1 MDFTGRIAI
10 VCEILGIASLDY
22 IDLYKKFTYTT
33 RESYA
38 LNHIGEVELGEQKL
52 DHSEYET
59 FKDFYTKNWNKFL
72 DYNIQDVILVDKL
85 EQKLKLIELAI
96 MMAYNAKVNFAD
108 VFFQVR
114 MWDAITFNYLKRKNI
129 AIPPRNRVEK
139 DEKFAGAYVKEPRP
153 GIYEYVVSFDLASLY
168 PSLIM
173 MYSISPETLVTKDD
187 LNMRIKE
194 LESMI

>member
-1 MDFTGRIAI
+1 LETKKLDRLSPWKQVSSKELDFTGRIAI
-10 VCEILGIASLDY
+10 ICEILGIASLDY

-85 EQKLKLIELAI
+85 EQK
-96 MMAYNAKVNFAD
+96 
-108 VFFQVR
+108 
-114 MWDAITFNYLKRKNI
+114 
-129 AIPPRNRVEK
+129 
-139 DEKFAGAYVKEPRP
+139 
-153 GIYEYVVSFDLASLY
+153 
-168 PSLIM
+168 
-173 MYSISPETLVTKDD
+173 
-187 LNMRIKE
+187 IKTH
-194 LESMI
+194 